1 MPAER
6 DREEGGASG
15 QTVYLLDASIY
26 IFQAHF
32 SPWTQAL
39 DRDGEELS
47 AFVGFAR
54 FLLRF
59 LHGSQPRHLAVAFDE
74 SLFRGF
80 RHTLYPDYKSNRVL
94 PDENL
99 ARQLQACA
107 DLCDVLGVPGWGSR
121 YYEADDIIGM
131 LAHRA
136 RQQDPDAAIC
146 ILSRDKDLAQ
156 LLRNPADLLWDIQRN
171 RRRDRGAIEQEF
183 GIRPE
188 QLPCYLGL
196 MGDSVDC
203 IPGVPGVGPRA
214 AAALLQH
221 FDSMESLYGDLDAVP
236 GLGFRGAAG
245 CRRRLAEHREQA
257 ELSRELARIVETPHE
272 GQAAPFID
280 DWNGAPT
287 RRAADGDAFAELLEA
302 QRVGDGEQRRL
313 VILLEGLTG

>member
-1 MPAER
+1 MPAEQ
-6 DREEGGASG
+6 DREDGGAPG
-15 QTVYLLDASIY
+15 RTVYLLDASIY

-32 SPWTQAL
+32 SPWTQIA
-39 DRDGEELS
+39 DRDGEDQS
-47 AFVGFAR
+47 AFAGFAR

-59 LHGSQPRHLAVAFDE
+59 LNGSRPRHLAVAFDE
-74 SLFRGF
+74 SLFCGF

-99 ARQLQACA
+99 ARQLEACA
-107 DLCDVLGVPGWGSR
+107 ALCHALGVPAWGSR

-131 LAHRA
+131 LAHRT
-136 RQQDPDAAIC
+136 RQQDPDACIC

-156 LLRNPADLLWDIQRN
+156 LLRNPADTLWDIQRN
-171 RRRDRGAIEQEF
+171 RRRNRDAIRRDF
-183 GIRPE
+183 GICPE

-221 FDSMESLYGDLDAVP
+221 FDSMESLYGDLDAVA
-236 GLGFRGAAG
+236 GLGFRGAAS
-245 CRRRLAEHREQA
+245 CRKRLAEHREQA
-257 ELSRELARIVETPHE
+257 ELSRELARIVEVPHE

-280 DWNGAPT
+280 EWSETPL
-287 RRAADGDAFAELLEA
+287 RRQADGSALAELLEA
-302 QRVGDGEQRRL
+302 QRVSEGEARRL
-313 VILLEGLTG
+313 TILMEGLTE

>member
-1 MPAER
+1 MPAEQ
-6 DREEGGASG
+6 DRHAGGASDPV
-15 QTVYLLDASIY
+15 VYLLDASIY

-32 SPWTQAL
+32 SPWTQVL
-39 DRDGEELS
+39 DQDGEEQS
-47 AFVGFAR
+47 AFAGFAR

-59 LHGSQPRHLAVAFDE
+59 LHGSRPRHLAVAFDE

-80 RHTLYPDYKSNRVL
+80 RHALYPGYKSNRVL
-94 PDENL
+94 PDDNL
-99 ARQLQACA
+99 ARQLEACA
-107 DLCDVLGVPGWGSR
+107 LLCRVLGVPGWGSA

-131 LAHRA
+131 LARRT

-156 LLRNPADLLWDIQRN
+156 LLRGPADTLWDLQRN
-171 RRRDRGAIEQEF
+171 RRRDRDAIHREF

-221 FDSMESLYGDLDAVP
+221 FDSMERLYGDLDMVP
-236 GLGFRGAAG
+236 GLGFRGAAR
-245 CRRRLAEHREQA
+245 CRERLAGHREQA
-257 ELSRELARIVETPHE
+257 ELSRELARIVQVPHKGE
-272 GQAAPFID
+272 AAPFID
-280 DWNGAPT
+280 EWDGTPS
-287 RRAADGDAFAELLEA
+287 RRDVDGDGFEALLDQ
-302 QRVGDGEQRRL
+302 QRVTEGERRRL
-313 VILLEGLTG
+313 MILLEGVME